1 MKKTFILLVVTLFT
15 VLPMFANNV
24 IQENQEQVAEY
35 NISMFSES
43 ATVIND
49 QCVVSIPA
57 GWRLIGTMPNASSWF
72 PDSGKVTITL
82 PFWMMIDQTSSIDLL
97 LENGSGDKRIVTV
110 NLTYS

>member
-1 MKKTFILLVVTLFT
+1 MKKIFILLVVTLFT
-15 VLPMFANNV
+15 VLPMLANNV
-24 IQENQEQVAEY
+24 NQENQVAEY

-43 ATVIND
+43 TTVIND

>member
-1 MKKTFILLVVTLFT
+1 MKKAFIVLVVTSFAILS
-15 VLPMFANNV
+15 MYANNANQDKQV
-24 IQENQEQVAEY
+24 TENI
-35 NISMFSES
+35 ISMFSES
-43 ATVIND
+43 ANVINGK
-49 QCVVSIPA
+49 CEVIIPS
-57 GWRLIGTMPNASSWF
+57 GWNLVGTMPNASSWF